1 MRFVIAVLLLLV
13 GCAPPPVVVAAQV
26 GFRHLTIPDDGR
38 APIEIG
44 VWYPTKAP
52 MRPTPVALFVE
63 DLAPDAPVAGSALPL
78 VVISHGS
85 GGSFAEHADAAYALA
100 QAGFVVAAL
109 THPGDNFRD
118 TSRATDI
125 ADRPRALGVLIDT
138 MTRHWPVDPN
148 RIGAFGFSSGGFT
161 VLVAAG
167 GVPDLSR
174 VAPHCAAHPGLYD
187 CRLLAAH
194 PAAADEAPA
203 TVADDFRLRALVVA
217 APALGFTFSRRG
229 LRRVTMPVQL
239 WRAGDDRI
247 LPAPFHA
254 EAVQRALPQP
264 PPLHTVR
271 RARHL
276 DFLAPCSVAL
286 RHPAPAICESAPR
299 FDRVRF
305 HKRFDRDVVRF
316 FRAALAQRSPSQNRA
331 MRAQASARLSSSEA
345 TLSRK

>member
-1 MRFVIAVLLLLV
+1 MWIVIAVLLSLF
-13 GCAPPPVVVAAQV
+13 GCTPASVAVTAHV
-26 GFRHLTIPDDGR
+26 GFRHLIIPDGGR
-38 APIEIG
+38 APIEVG

-52 MRPTPVALFVE
+52 MRPTPVELFVQ
-63 DLAPDAPVAGSALPL
+63 DLAADARVAGDSLPL

-85 GGSFAEHADAAYALA
+85 GGSFAGHADTAYALA

-118 TSRATDI
+118 MSRATDI
-125 ADRPRALGVLIDT
+125 ADRSRALGVLIDYT
-138 MTRHWPVDPN
+138 LRHWPVDPH
-148 RIGAFGFSSGGFT
+148 RIGAFGFSAGGFT

-174 VAPHCAAHPGLYD
+174 VAPHCAAHPSFYD

-194 PAAADEAPA
+194 PADA
-203 TVADDFRLRALVVA
+203 TETTAMMGQDFRLRALVVA

-247 LPAPFHA
+247 LPAPFYA

-264 PPLHTVR
+264 AALHIVAG
-271 RARHL
+271 ARHL
-276 DFLAPCSVAL
+276 DFLAPCSPAL
-286 RHPAPAICESAPR
+286 RNVAPAICESAPG
-299 FDRVRF
+299 FDRTRF
-305 HKRFDRDVVRF
+305 HTSFNRSVVRF
-316 FRAALAQRSPSQNRA
+316 FRAALAQRSRLQNRA
-331 MRAQASARLSSSEA
+331 IRMQASDRLSSSEA
-345 TLSRK
+345 TLSRR